1 MRDQTGTNWL
11 AHFMNGTSTLLR
23 LQGPSLLEPQDKETE
38 HRQVFFF
45 SMRIFEISR
54 ALIYTDTTFLVTPE
68 WSKAI
73 DAYWIQHPTSRTPK
87 EALFDMLPQIVDLAM
102 RTLDF
107 VDKAQTMQW
116 QEQRQRATK
125 LAQEGFF
132 LHSALLHW
140 HSHSLLPVCLTGQE
154 KQPETLIARV
164 YYHTI
169 SIYLDGIF
177 SYHLPF
183 TATYAPSSP
192 ILDCSAI
199 DNHVASILDL
209 SQELL
214 AQGTAG
220 ILLFFPLRVAGA
232 RAKDSRA
239 QSEILGSLRTIVQRG
254 FVVAESFVEDL
265 SDLWARKALD

>member
-1 MRDQTGTNWL
+1 MRDHTGTNWL
-11 AHFMNGTSTLLR
+11 AHFMNGTGTLLR

-54 ALIYTDTTFLVTPE
+54 ALIYTDTTFLVTP
-68 WSKAI
+68 
-73 DAYWIQHPTSRTPK
+73 
-87 EALFDMLPQIVDLAM
+87 
-102 RTLDF
+102 
-107 VDKAQTMQW
+107 AQTMQW

-177 SYHLPF
+177 SYHMPF

-199 DNHVASILDL
+199 DNHVTSILNL

-265 SDLWARKALD
+265 SDLWARKPLD